1 VDEGFFVF
9 ITGQTDPYFRIK
21 EARMK
26 KRHVNIRKSISQVAP
41 ILAGLPGIQ
50 SAFWTGCFSP
60 ALILTAAN

>member
-1 VDEGFFVF
+1 VDEGIFVF
-9 ITGQTDPYFRIK
+9 IKGQTDPSLRIK

-41 ILAGLPGIQ
+41 ILASLPGIH
-50 SAFWTGCFSP
+50 SAFSP